1 MEAFKY
7 QLDLPILFPVLPW
20 VPRRT
25 LHKSKC
31 DLEGP
36 YKVERTSIQPV
47 KIIKVWMDMRNKWK
61 KPFAMTNLWIVVS
74 WPESQRDSPPEV
86 GKAGL
91 IDKDNVNRD
100 QDFFLRTLSN
110 LTLCWILRSWTKS
123 SHKHHLDTTLCVNQ
137 IHHALSFL
145 SDPGSILVSKN
156 HWELCQT
163 FQIKP
168 IG

>member
-31 DLEGP
+31 DLGGP

-47 KIIKVWMDMRNKWK
+47 KISKVWKCGWMWGTMK
-61 KPFAMTNLWIVVS
+61 KLCNDQPLDRSKLARVATQS
-74 WPESQRDSPPEV
+74 PSRSQEGWPDN
-86 GKAGL
+86 
-91 IDKDNVNRD
+91 KDNVNRD

-123 SHKHHLDTTLCVNQ
+123 CHKHLLETTLCVNQ

-145 SDPGSILVSKN
+145 SDPGSILV
-156 HWELCQT
+156 HPCQ
-163 FQIKP
+163 
-168 IG
+168 

>member
-1 MEAFKY
+1 MEALKY
-7 QLDLPILFPVLPW
+7 QLDLPSLFPVLPW

-47 KIIKVWMDMRNKWK
+47 KISKVWMDVGNKWK
-61 KPFAMTNLWIVVS
+61 KTFAMTNLWIVVS
-74 WPESQRDSPPEV
+74 WPESQRNRPPEV
-86 GKAGL
+86 RKAGL
-91 IDKDNVNRD
+91 INNDNVNFIELCQTSHSAGSSDLGQRAATSTSWK
-100 QDFFLRTLSN
+100 QPSVSIKSTMHCHFYRT
-110 LTLCWILRSWTKS
+110 
-123 SHKHHLDTTLCVNQ
+123 Q
-137 IHHALSFL
+137 ALFL
-145 SDPGSILVSKN
+145 STHVSRN
-156 HWELCQT
+156 HWEHCQT